1 MKNPLWNNW
10 QAKLISF
17 IIALVIWVFVKNQ
30 FEQVGFID
38 QVITGTFT
46 PGR

>member
-1 MKNPLWNNW
+1 MKNHLLNNW

-17 IIALVIWVFVKNQ
+17 IIALLVWLYVKN
-30 FEQVGFID
+30 VVDPSFID
-38 QVITGTFT
+38 RLVTGTFT

>member
-1 MKNPLWNNW
+1 LNNW

-17 IIALVIWVFVKNQ
+17 VLALVIWCYVKNLA
-30 FEQVGFID
+30 D
-38 QVITGTFT
+38 QTFFDRLLTGTYT

>member
-1 MKNPLWNNW
+1 MKNLLLNNW

-17 IIALVIWVFVKNQ
+17 LIAVAIWVYLRNV
-30 FEQVGFID
+30 VDPSFID
-38 QVITGTFT
+38 RLVSGTFT

>member
-1 MKNPLWNNW
+1 MKNHLWNNW

-17 IIALVIWVFVKNQ
+17 LIALIIWGYVKNVVDPS
-30 FEQVGFID
+30 FFD
-38 QVITGTFT
+38 RLLTGTFT